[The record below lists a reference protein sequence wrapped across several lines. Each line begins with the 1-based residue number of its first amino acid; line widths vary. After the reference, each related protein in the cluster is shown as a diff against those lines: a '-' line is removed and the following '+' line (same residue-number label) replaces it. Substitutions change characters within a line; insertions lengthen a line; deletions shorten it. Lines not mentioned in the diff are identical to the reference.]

1 MVRTSIIRWRRLS
14 RRGTE
19 IAPERFTDVRWI
31 GWIREQPWRITIAAV
46 GGLLVAIFVAGLV
59 GLLVNLRV
67 ENVTDEARYD
77 LDLEDEG
84 DDLRAAVLD
93 VRHYQRNI
101 TFGGPTE
108 RQIDN
113 FEDAYDQ
120 LREEIRELESTGVRD
135 PDAPQPDEIQAL
147 AKEYYNDFRPAIGLY
162 EEDRAA
168 FTEAS
173 ERGLDRLD
181 DLARVGER
189 IDELGEQLSE
199 ESLAQVDRATQ
210 TARGVL
216 LAVIF
221 GLLLVGA
228 GLAYATV
235 RVVNELR
242 QLYDEQ
248 QQTAKKLAE
257 ANKAK
262 TDFIA
267 DVSHELRTPL
277 TVLRGNAQ
285 VGLALGGDHADLFE
299 EIVEESK
306 RMTRLV
312 EDLLFLARSDAA
324 SVPLQTE
331 TVDVVPFLHELA
343 GRAETLVRERGA
355 TFESELAG
363 AGQLRVDPTRIE
375 QAVVI
380 LVDNAAKYGPDGGL
394 VRLSS
399 DMSRSGQLRIRVE
412 DQGPGIPSEELP
424 HVFERFYRVD
434 KTRTRHGEGE
444 GPGQGG
450 TGLGLPI
457 ARTIAQAHGGRIEIV
472 SRSGEGTK
480 VSLYLPLLS
489 VPWPA
494 DRVGGATSA
503 VEER

>member
-1 MVRTSIIRWRRLS
+1 L
-14 RRGTE
+14 GLG
-19 IAPERFTDVRWI
+19 WI

-46 GGLLVAIFVAGLV
+46 GGLLVAIFIAGLV
-59 GLLVNLRV
+59 GLLVNLSV

-93 VRHYQRNI
+93 LRHYHRNI
-101 TFGGPTE
+101 TFGGPAE
-108 RQIDN
+108 NQIDN
-113 FEDAYDQ
+113 FDDAYAQ
-120 LREEIRELESTGVRD
+120 LEEEIRELQRTGVRNRE
-135 PDAPQPDEIQAL
+135 APQPAQIRAM
-147 AKEYYNDFRPAIGLY
+147 ATEYYRDFRPAIDFY

-168 FTEAS
+168 FERAS
-173 ERGLDRLD
+173 DRGLERLD
-181 DLARVGER
+181 DLARVGEGL
-189 IDELGEQLSE
+189 DELGERLSQK
-199 ESLAQVDRATQ
+199 SLAEVDRATQ
-210 TARGVL
+210 TARVVL
-216 LAVIF
+216 LCVIL

-242 QLYDEQ
+242 RLYAEQ
-248 QQTAKKLAE
+248 QQAAEKLVE

-285 VGLALGGDHADLFE
+285 VGLALGGDYERVELFE
-299 EIVEESK
+299 EIVEESR

-312 EDLLFLARSDAA
+312 EDLLFLARSDSA

-343 GRAETLVRERGA
+343 GRGEILARERGVA
-355 TFESELAG
+355 FESELLAG
-363 AGQLRVDPTRIE
+363 EGQLRVDPARIE
-375 QAVVI
+375 QAVLI
-380 LVDNAAKYGPDGGL
+380 LVDNAAKYGHGGGL
-394 VRLSS
+394 VKLSS
-399 DMSRSGQLRIRVE
+399 ERDSSGQLCIKVE
-412 DQGPGIPSEELP
+412 DRGPGIPSEELP

-434 KTRTRHGEGE
+434 KTRTRQGDGEE
-444 GPGQGG
+444 PGQGG

-457 ARTIAQAHGGRIEIV
+457 ARTIVQAHGGRIEVV
-472 SRSGEGTK
+472 SQPGEGTK

-489 VPWPA
+489 GRPWPA
-494 DRVGGATSA
+494 DRSNDTASG
-503 VEER
+503 

>member
-1 MVRTSIIRWRRLS
+1 M
-14 RRGTE
+14 
-19 IAPERFTDVRWI
+19 
-31 GWIREQPWRITIAAV
+31 
-46 GGLLVAIFVAGLV
+46 VAIFVAGLV
-59 GLLVNLRV
+59 GLLVNLSV
-67 ENVTDEARYD
+67 ENVTDGARYD
-77 LDLEDEG
+77 LGLEDEG

-101 TFGGPTE
+101 TFNGPSKV
-108 RQIDN
+108 QIDKY
-113 FEDAYDQ
+113 EAAYAQ
-120 LREEIRELESTGVRD
+120 LEEEIRELESTGVRD
-135 PDAPQPDEIQAL
+135 PEAPQPDQIRKMAD
-147 AKEYYNDFRPAIGLY
+147 EYYDDFRPAIGLY
-162 EEDRAA
+162 EENRAA
-168 FTEAS
+168 FEKAS

-181 DLARVGER
+181 ELARVGQR
-189 IDELGEQLSE
+189 LDELGERLSQK
-199 ESLAQVDRATQ
+199 SLAEVDQATR
-210 TARGVL
+210 TARVVL

-228 GLAYATV
+228 GLAYVTV

-242 QLYDEQ
+242 RLYDEQ

-257 ANKAK
+257 ANQAK

-285 VGLALGGDHADLFE
+285 VGLALDGDPERAELFE

-343 GRAETLVRERGA
+343 ERAEVLVRERGA
-355 TFESELAG
+355 TFESALAG
-363 AGQLRVDPTRIE
+363 EGQLRVDPTRIE
-375 QAVVI
+375 QAVLI
-380 LVDNAAKYGPDGGL
+380 LVDNAAKYGPAGGL
-394 VRLSS
+394 VTLSS
-399 DMSRSGQLRIRVE
+399 ESSRSGQLRIKVE
-412 DQGPGIPSEELP
+412 DRGPGIPSNELP
-424 HVFERFYRVD
+424 HVFERFYRLD
-434 KTRTRHGEGE
+434 KNRTRKGDGE

-457 ARTIAQAHGGRIEIV
+457 ARTIVQAHGGRIEIV
-472 SRSGEGTK
+472 SQPGEGTK
-480 VSLYLPLLS
+480 ASLYLPLLS

-494 DRVGGATSA
+494 DQVGDQQSV

>member
-1 MVRTSIIRWRRLS
+1 MGL
-14 RRGTE
+14 G
-19 IAPERFTDVRWI
+19 WI

-59 GLLVNLRV
+59 GLLVNLSV

-93 VRHYQRNI
+93 LRHYHRNI
-101 TFGGPTE
+101 TFGGPAE
-108 RQIDN
+108 NQIDN
-113 FEDAYDQ
+113 FDDAYAQ
-120 LREEIRELESTGVRD
+120 LEEEISELERTGVRD
-135 PDAPQPDEIQAL
+135 REAPQPDQIRAM
-147 AKEYYNDFRPAIGLY
+147 ASEYYSDFRPAIDSY
-162 EEDRAA
+162 EEDRVA
-168 FTEAS
+168 FERAS
-173 ERGLDRLD
+173 DRGLERLD
-181 DLARVGER
+181 DLARVGEGV
-189 IDELGEQLSE
+189 DELGERLSQ
-199 ESLAQVDRATQ
+199 ESLAEVDRATQ
-210 TARGVL
+210 TARVVL
-216 LAVIF
+216 LAVIL

-242 QLYDEQ
+242 RLYAEQ
-248 QQTAKKLAE
+248 QQAAQKLAE

-285 VGLALGGDHADLFE
+285 VGLALNGDPERAELFE
-299 EIVEESK
+299 EIVEESR

-331 TVDVVPFLHELA
+331 TVDIVPFLHELA
-343 GRAETLVRERGA
+343 GRAEVLVRERGA
-355 TFESELAG
+355 TFESTLAG
-363 AGQLRVDPTRIE
+363 EGQLRVDPTRIE
-375 QAVVI
+375 QAVLI
-380 LVDNAAKYGPDGGL
+380 LVDNAAKYGPAGGL
-394 VRLSS
+394 VTLSS
-399 DMSRSGQLRIRVE
+399 ELSRPGQLRIEVE
-412 DQGPGIPSEELP
+412 DRGPGISSEELP

-434 KTRTRHGEGE
+434 KTRTRRGDGE

-457 ARTIAQAHGGRIEIV
+457 ARTIVQAHDGRIEV
-472 SRSGEGTK
+472 MSQPGEGTK
-480 VSLYLPLLS
+480 VSLYLPLLP
-489 VPWPA
+489 VPSWPA
-494 DRVGGATSA
+494 DRVNDTASG
-503 VEER
+503 

>member
-1 MVRTSIIRWRRLS
+1 MNV
-14 RRGTE
+14 G
-19 IAPERFTDVRWI
+19 WI

-59 GLLVNLRV
+59 GLLVNLSV

-101 TFGGPTE
+101 TFSGPSKI
-108 RQIDN
+108 QIDN
-113 FEDAYDQ
+113 FEDAYAQ
-120 LREEIRELESTGVRD
+120 LEEEVRELESTGVRD
-135 PDAPQPDEIQAL
+135 ANAPQPDEIRAM
-147 AKEYYNDFRPAIGLY
+147 AEEYYGDFRPAIDHY

-168 FTEAS
+168 FEAAS
-173 ERGLDRLD
+173 DRGLRRLNE
-181 DLARVGER
+181 LSRVGEEL
-189 IDELGEQLSE
+189 DELGERLSE
-199 ESLAQVDRATQ
+199 ESLAKVDRATQ
-210 TARGVL
+210 TARMVL

-242 QLYDEQ
+242 RLYDEQ
-248 QQTAKKLAE
+248 QQAAKKLAE

-285 VGLALGGDHADLFE
+285 VGLALDGDPERAELFE
-299 EIVEESK
+299 EIVEESR

-324 SVPLQTE
+324 SVPLQKE

-343 GRAETLVRERGA
+343 GRAEVLVRERGA
-355 TFESELAG
+355 TFESALAG
-363 AGQLRVDPTRIE
+363 EGQLRVDPARIE
-375 QAVVI
+375 QAVLI
-380 LVDNAAKYGPDGGL
+380 LVDNAAKYGPSGGL
-394 VRLSS
+394 VTLSS
-399 DMSRSGQLRIRVE
+399 ELSRSGQLRIKVE
-412 DQGPGIPSEELP
+412 DRGPGIPSEELP

-434 KTRTRHGEGE
+434 KTRTRQGGGER
-444 GPGQGG
+444 PGQGG

-457 ARTIAQAHGGRIEIV
+457 ARTIVQAHGGRIEVV
-472 SRSGEGTK
+472 SQPEEGTK
-480 VSLYLPLLS
+480 VSLYLPLHSL
-489 VPWPA
+489 PWPA
-494 DRVGGATSA
+494 DRAGGRPST
-503 VEER
+503 VEGW